1 MKRTMGLS
9 VLICLAA
16 LAQSQQPA
24 AVGGGHVPAGGPAPS
39 KPCTPAP
46 TAAQEPL
53 ARTPNFIAVD
63 EKGHPYVP
71 HVDARNDRWVGHD
84 TCADDPHYH
93 LDHPWAHGR
102 FTGGLGPRRVF
113 ALELDK
119 VSSGVA
125 DWLAVASGHL
135 WSSGFYWN
143 IAQYDYDIAARWKWA
158 GDQIAIYEDPVHVGW
173 YLAYTPRLGSYAHVE
188 YLGAG
193 VPPKPAAG
201 DSQAARRPLFEND
214 QVIVNE
220 PHAKMHVHRYN
231 RVMIYGS
238 QGGEWLHYL
247 DGHTEDL
254 KWQAGQ
260 VKWSPASG
268 MHYSEIPT
276 TSDVPRGSGLLD
288 IGIKRPGIPG
298 KVVSAALDP
307 SRVDPRDF
315 KLEFENN
322 QVRVVRL
329 KLGPRQSVP
338 MHEYRLDHV
347 VYYVTDENVRETSS
361 DGKSVVVQHK
371 AGDFSWDGPAKHK
384 VENLNGKP
392 FEALV
397 VEVKN

>member
-1 MKRTMGLS
+1 MMRQHTRLAFALGL
-9 VLICLAA
+9 LAA
-16 LAQSQQPA
+16 A
-24 AVGGGHVPAGGPAPS
+24 
-39 KPCTPAP
+39 
-46 TAAQEPL
+46 
-53 ARTPNFIAVD
+53 
-63 EKGHPYVP
+63 
-71 HVDARNDRWVGHD
+71 
-84 TCADDPHYH
+84 
-93 LDHPWAHGR
+93 
-102 FTGGLGPRRVF
+102 
-113 ALELDK
+113 
-119 VSSGVA
+119 
-125 DWLAVASGHL
+125 
-135 WSSGFYWN
+135 
-143 IAQYDYDIAARWKWA
+143 
-158 GDQIAIYEDPVHVGW
+158 
-173 YLAYTPRLGSYAHVE
+173 RLGAQNT
-188 YLGAG
+188 
-193 VPPKPAAG
+193 
-201 DSQAARRPLFEND
+201 QASFEND
-214 QVIVNE
+214 QVIINA
-220 PHAKMHVHRYN
+220 PHPGVDVPGSTHKMHDHKLN
-231 RVMIYGS
+231 RVMVYLHP
-238 QGGEWLHYL
+238 GGELLHYL